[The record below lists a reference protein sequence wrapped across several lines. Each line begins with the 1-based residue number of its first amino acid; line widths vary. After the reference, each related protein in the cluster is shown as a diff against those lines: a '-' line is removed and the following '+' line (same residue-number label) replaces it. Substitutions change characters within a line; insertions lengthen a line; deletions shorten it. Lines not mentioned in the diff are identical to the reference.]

1 MSQETGSRPGEPTT
15 TGEGAEGFP
24 HESKYPFFVGLGLFL
39 CGVSLAMFLPL
50 LIAGVPV
57 LAYGIWG
64 WLYEYS
70 VEEFEDAVVPR
81 QKRQLLGVKS
91 GYLAMVLV
99 VGGELVIF
107 AGLFVAWFYL
117 RAERGQFFPPAYP
130 APSLTNGIALTAIM
144 ILSAITIGY
153 ARRSISGD
161 DRSGFNWGLA
171 LTILLGIAFLVV
183 LAVEWSDLMAA
194 GVDWTT
200 GPYGA
205 AYYVITGVHAVHL
218 LVGLALAGIVG
229 WRGWGRGHFSSDR
242 HLMVST
248 TELYW
253 YFLAFVSILIL
264 AFVYFPTTVA

>member
-1 MSQETGSRPGEPTT
+1 MSQETGNRPGEPTRL
-15 TGEGAEGFP
+15 GEDGEGFP
-24 HESKYPFFVGLGLFL
+24 HGSKYPFFVGLGLFL
-39 CGVSLAMFLPL
+39 SGVSIAMFLPL
-50 LIAGVPV
+50 LIVGVPV

-64 WLYEYS
+64 WLYQYS
-70 VEEFEDAVVPR
+70 VEEYESGVVPD

-99 VGGELVIF
+99 VGGELIVF

-117 RAERGQFFPPAYP
+117 RAERGQFFPPALP
-130 APSLTNGIALTAIM
+130 APSLMNGVVLTAIM
-144 ILSAITIGY
+144 LLAGVAIGY
-153 ARRSISGD
+153 ARSSIAHD
-161 DRSGFNWGLA
+161 NRSGFNWGVA
-171 LTILLGIAFLVV
+171 ATIVLGIVFLVV
-183 LAVEWSDLMAA
+183 LGMEWSTLMAE

-205 AYYVITGVHAVHL
+205 AYYVITAVHAVHL
-218 LVGLALAGIVG
+218 IIGLGLAGIVG
-229 WRGWGRGHFSSDR
+229 WRGWSRGHFSSNR